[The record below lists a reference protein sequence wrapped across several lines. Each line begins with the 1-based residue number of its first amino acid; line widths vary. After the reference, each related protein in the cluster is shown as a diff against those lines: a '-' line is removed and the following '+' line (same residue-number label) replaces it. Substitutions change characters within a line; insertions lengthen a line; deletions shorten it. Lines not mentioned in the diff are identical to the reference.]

1 MHKKLLSNLPFNPS
15 LIHQVAFY
23 AKRLHKE
30 TAIRRTGFAF
40 MALTLLVQ
48 MFAFVSP
55 AQAGQSCDPSNN
67 DIIHCGFKTKEEA
80 VNKCKNNSQKFGSLL
95 NYYKVTCDSLSAA
108 TTQSISST
116 SYNNKLISVGRK
128 AFSKPGERPVS
139 IPNAGNFYWR
149 PLSSWDSAG
158 PSTYKVLV
166 THTSDNQMLMVMF
179 ECGNLVT
186 LKDFN
191 VTQPQPDSQLTLV
204 KQNQPTG
211 DVKPGDTIN
220 YTLIFAN
227 RGGTA
232 AYFSVQ
238 DSLPSQLTYQNS
250 QYADWIF
257 ENKAPSLKWYNNTP
271 PFYTFGNTDAFGTPG
286 IIKLQ
291 AKVNSGVPSGTT
303 VCNQAWLEDVNIQT
317 KQTRQTSK
325 VQVCNTVRITC
336 PTGQVLNNAGTECET
351 VAVATVVC
359 ESLSISNEIDRT
371 KRVFEAKAEALNGAS
386 IKSYT
391 YDFGDRSA
399 PVTNKTSSSTNT
411 VEHKYSQP
419 GNYDASV
426 SVDSSLGKISSANCK
441 VRVVIDKPIGNPLLS
456 ISKKAK
462 NITAKK
468 DDANG
473 TTASAGDV
481 IEYSLT
487 TVNYGDADSKDTT
500 LQPEDL
506 QDILEYSNL
515 DMNTL
520 QGGVF
525 DSNNKT
531 IAWNEKVTIKAGG
544 SVTKTFRVKVKD
556 PIPTNPKSTTLSNRS
571 SFDMVMTNV
580 YGNVINIK
588 LPETPSKTTETVT
601 TALPKTGPGTGLAL
615 SIGLTI
621 IVGYFF
627 ARSRLLA
634 KEFDIVKTD
643 FVSTGGGV

>member
-23 AKRLHKE
+23 GKRLQKE

-67 DIIHCGFKTKEEA
+67 DIIHCGFKTKDEA
-80 VNKCKNNSQKFGSLL
+80 VNNCKSNSQKFGTLL
-95 NYYKVTCDSLSAA
+95 SYYKVSCENLAAA
-108 TTQSISST
+108 TTQNITST
-116 SYNNKLISVGRK
+116 SYSNKLISVGRK
-128 AFSKPGERPVS
+128 AFGKSGEYPVAV
-139 IPNAGNFYWR
+139 PNAGTFYWR

-166 THTSDNQMLMVMF
+166 THTSDNQMLMVMY

-211 DVKPGDTIN
+211 EVKPGDVIN

-232 AYFSVQ
+232 AYFSVH
-238 DSLPSQLTYQNS
+238 DSLPSQVSYQSS
-250 QYADWIF
+250 QYANWIF

-291 AKVNSGVPSGTT
+291 AKVNENVPSGTT
-303 VCNQAWLEDVNIQT
+303 VCNQAWLEDVSTQT
-317 KQTRQTSK
+317 KQTRQTGK

-336 PTGQVLNNAGTECET
+336 PIGEVLNNAGTGCDKVVVPT
-351 VAVATVVC
+351 AVCKALT
-359 ESLSISNEIDRT
+359 ISKEVDRT
-371 KRVFEAKAEALNGAS
+371 KRVFEAQAQALNGAS

-391 YDFGDRSA
+391 YDFGDKSSV
-399 PVTNKTSSSTNT
+399 VTNKTTSASNT
-411 VEHKYSQP
+411 VEHNYSQP
-419 GNYDASV
+419 GAYDASV
-426 SVDSSLGKISSANCK
+426 SIDTSLGNVNSVNCK
-441 VRVVIDKPIGNPLLS
+441 VRVIIDKPEGKPLPS

-462 NITAKK
+462 NITANKA
-468 DDANG
+468 DANG
-473 TTASAGDV
+473 TTANAGDV

-487 TVNYGDADSKDTT
+487 TTNYGDADYKDKT

-506 QDILEYSNL
+506 QDILEYSIL

-525 DSNNKT
+525 DATNHT
-531 IAWNEKVTIKAGG
+531 IAWNNKVTIKAGE
-544 SVTKTFRVKVKD
+544 SITKTFRVKVKD
-556 PIPTNPKSTTLSNRS
+556 PIPTNPQSTTLSNRS
-571 SFDMVMTNV
+571 SFDLVMSNT

-588 LPETPSKTTETVT
+588 LPETPSKTAETVT
-601 TALPKTGPGTGLAL
+601 TALPKTGPGAGLAL
-615 SIGLTI
+615 SIGLTMV
-621 IVGYFF
+621 VGYFF

-634 KEFDIVKTD
+634 KEFEIVKAD
-643 FVSTGGGV
+643 YVSSGGGA

>member
-1 MHKKLLSNLPFNPS
+1 M
-15 LIHQVAFY
+15 
-23 AKRLHKE
+23 
-30 TAIRRTGFAF
+30 
-40 MALTLLVQ
+40 
-48 MFAFVSP
+48 
-55 AQAGQSCDPSNN
+55 
-67 DIIHCGFKTKEEA
+67 
-80 VNKCKNNSQKFGSLL
+80 
-95 NYYKVTCDSLSAA
+95 
-108 TTQSISST
+108 
-116 SYNNKLISVGRK
+116 GRK
-128 AFSKPGERPVS
+128 AFKKPGEYPVTV
-139 IPNAGNFYWR
+139 PNAGTFFWR

-158 PSTYKVLV
+158 ASTYKVLV
-166 THTSDNQMLMVMF
+166 THTSDNQMLMIMY

-191 VTQPQPDSQLTLV
+191 VTQPEPDSQLTIV

-211 DVKPGDTIN
+211 DVSPGDVIN

-238 DSLPSQLTYQNS
+238 DALPSQLSYQSS

-286 IIKLQ
+286 IIKVQ
-291 AKVNSGVPSGTT
+291 AKVNAGVPSGTT
-303 VCNQAWLEDVNIQT
+303 VCNQAWLEDVSIQT
-317 KQTRQTSK
+317 HQLRQTSK

-336 PTGQVLNNAGTECET
+336 PTGEVLNNAGTGCEKVVVPT
-351 VAVATVVC
+351 AVC
-359 ESLSISNEIDRT
+359 KSLTISKEVSRT
-371 KRVFEAKAEALNGAS
+371 KRIFEARSEALNGAS

-391 YDFGDRSA
+391 YDFGDKSSQ
-399 PVTNKTSSSTNT
+399 VTNKSSSATNT
-411 VEHKYSQP
+411 VDHNFTQP
-419 GNYDASV
+419 GSYDVSV
-426 SVDSSLGKISSANCK
+426 SLDTSLGKVTSANCV
-441 VRVVIDKPIGNPLLS
+441 VRVVVDKPDGKPLLS

-462 NITAKK
+462 NLTTNK

-473 TTASAGDV
+473 SIANAGDD

-487 TVNYGDADSKDTT
+487 TVNYGDGDAKDIT

-506 QDILEYSNL
+506 QDVLEYSNI

-525 DSNNKT
+525 DANNKT
-531 IAWNEKVTIKAGG
+531 IAWNNKVTIKAGE
-544 SVTKTFRVKVKD
+544 SINKTFKVKIKD

-588 LPETPSKTTETVT
+588 LPETPAKTTETVT
-601 TALPKTGPGTGLAL
+601 TALPKTGPGAGLTL
-615 SIGLTI
+615 SIGLTMV
-621 IVGYFF
+621 VGYFF

-634 KEFDIVKTD
+634 KEFDIVRAD
-643 FVSTGGGV
+643 YVSSGGGA